1 MRYILYSPGH
11 EKTIP
16 EIKKTNGEVI
26 PARTVTVGPRA
37 LYRLKD
43 LPTRRY
49 SQQYPALDKSMRLVK
64 CKTFEEAKEEQE
76 ALKNYCGEVFEI
88 HEYEKGQ
95 VGPKMVEVN
104 I

>member
-1 MRYILYSPGH
+1 MRYILYSPEH

-16 EIKKTNGEVI
+16 EIRKINGEVI
-26 PARTVTVGPRA
+26 SARTYRIGPRA

-43 LPTRRY
+43 MLNRRY
-49 SQQYPALDKSMRLVK
+49 RKEYPALDKSLRLVK
-64 CKTFEEAKEEQE
+64 CKTLEEAKEEQE

-95 VGPKMVEVN
+95 LGPKIVEVN

>member
-1 MRYILYSPGH
+1 MRYILYSPEH
-11 EKTIP
+11 ERTIP
-16 EIKKTNGEVI
+16 GFKKTTGEVI
-26 PARTVTVGPRA
+26 PDRTVTVGPRA
-37 LYRLKD
+37 LYRLKNI
-43 LPTRRY
+43 PHRRY
-49 SQQYPALDKSMRLVK
+49 RHDYPNPYKSMTLVK

-95 VGPKMVEVN
+95 IGPKVVEVK

>member
-1 MRYILYSPGH
+1 
-11 EKTIP
+11 
-16 EIKKTNGEVI
+16 
-26 PARTVTVGPRA
+26 
-37 LYRLKD
+37 
-43 LPTRRY
+43 
-49 SQQYPALDKSMRLVK
+49 MRLVK

>member
-1 MRYILYSPGH
+1 MRYILYSPEH

-16 EIKKTNGEVI
+16 RLKKTNGEAI
-26 PARTVTVGPRA
+26 PDRTVTVGPRA

-43 LPTRRY
+43 LPNRRY
-49 SQQYPALDKSMRLVK
+49 RQGYPALDKSMRLVK
-64 CKTFEEAKEEQE
+64 CKTLEEAKEEQE

-95 VGPKMVEVN
+95 LGPKIVEVN